1 MVVPAPSARGRD
13 GGPGVSGFGGI
24 VGHDGWTGIG
34 GLRPLPEIPR
44 RSGRRVAL
52 LARYPDRDP
61 AMPQFI
67 PNLGLYMVEAA
78 LRASN
83 LPDLEVKLW
92 DLTGGNV
99 ERVAAEVVA
108 FDPDV
113 VGCSVFLWS
122 YSFFLD
128 LAMVLKADDPG
139 RLIVFGGPSAR
150 PVMLEHQPHRQK
162 SSAVDLLVINEGEDT
177 FRDVV
182 ERTDR
187 SPAALMDLAGLA
199 LRWEGAWHETT
210 ARPQGDLNL
219 LPSPYAMNLIPGGG
233 LGILQ
238 TYRGCPFTC
247 SFCEWGTMESPKRV
261 RTSDSLG
268 VEFAAMHRIGLRAA
282 LLADAG
288 LNLNQAAFHNLREAA
303 DRTGF
308 LAGRG
313 LICEVYPAKV
323 RREHLDFLAG
333 VGSAYVGVGLQS
345 FDNKVLANV
354 ERKYDE
360 ARFDQ
365 TLHDLGEVAS
375 IAVEIIVGL
384 PGDAPESFR
393 RNFERA
399 RRLPCALRVY
409 HCVVLPSALMVRSPP
424 EHQLDY
430 DPMSL
435 KMRSCL
441 GWTSEALAREAAFLT
456 DQAIKAGGRVGEYF
470 WVFPPPVAR

>member
-1 MVVPAPSARGRD
+1 VT
-13 GGPGVSGFGGI
+13 GFSGI
-24 VGHDGWTGIG
+24 VQQSAGAAPIRA
-34 GLRPLPEIPR
+34 RPPKVPR

-78 LRASN
+78 LRASR
-83 LPDLEVKLW
+83 LPDLEVKVW
-92 DLTGGNV
+92 DITGGNAD
-99 ERVAAEVVA
+99 RVAAEVAA

-122 YSFFLD
+122 FDFFLD
-128 LAMVLKADDPG
+128 VAVAVKADDPG

-150 PVMLEHQPHRQK
+150 PVMLDHEPHRQK
-162 SSAVDLLVINEGEDT
+162 SAAIDLLVINEGEDT
-177 FRDVV
+177 FREVV
-182 ERTDR
+182 DLTDR
-187 SPAALMDLAGLA
+187 SPEALTGIPGLA
-199 LRWEGAWHETT
+199 FRTDFAWLETKPR
-210 ARPQGDLNL
+210 AQGDLNL
-219 LPSPYAMNLIPGGG
+219 LPSPYKMNLMPAGG
-233 LGILQ
+233 LGLLQ

-261 RTSDSLG
+261 RTADSLCA
-268 VEFAAMHRIGLRAA
+268 EFAAMEQLGLGGA

-288 LNLNQAAFHNLREAA
+288 LNLNQPAFQNLQRAAQE
-303 DRTGF
+303 TGF
-308 LAGRG
+308 LAKRG

-333 VGSAYVGVGLQS
+333 VGNAYVGVGLQS
-345 FDNKVLANV
+345 FDNNVLANV
-354 ERKYDE
+354 ERRYDE
-360 ARFDQ
+360 ARFEE
-365 TLHDLGEVAS
+365 TLRALGEVS
-375 IAVEIIVGL
+375 TIAVEVIVGL
-384 PGDAPESFR
+384 PGDTPENFR

-424 EHQLDY
+424 EHRLDY

-441 GWTSEALAREAAFLT
+441 GWSTEAVAREVDFLT
-456 DQAIKAGGRVGEYF
+456 DQAGKSGGRAGQYF
-470 WVFPPPVAR
+470 WVFPPPGIM

>member
-1 MVVPAPSARGRD
+1 
-13 GGPGVSGFGGI
+13 
-24 VGHDGWTGIG
+24 
-34 GLRPLPEIPR
+34 
-44 RSGRRVAL
+44 VAL

-78 LRASN
+78 LRKSD
-83 LPDLEVKLW
+83 LPDLEIKVW
-92 DLTGGNV
+92 DITGGDSDS
-99 ERVAAEVVA
+99 ERVAAEVIA

-122 YSFFLD
+122 FPFFLD
-128 LAMVLKADDPG
+128 AMGAVKADDPA

-150 PVMLEHQPHRQK
+150 PVMLDHEPHRQK
-162 SSAVDLLVINEGEDT
+162 SAAIDLLVINEGEDA
-177 FRDVV
+177 FREIV
-182 ERTDR
+182 ELADR
-187 SPAALMDLAGLA
+187 SPAALMNIAGLA
-199 LRWEGAWHETT
+199 FRADGAWRETIS
-210 ARPQGDLNL
+210 RPLGDLNL
-219 LPSPYAMNLIPGGG
+219 LASPYEMNLMPGKG
-233 LGILQ
+233 LGVLQ

-247 SFCEWGTMESPKRV
+247 SFCEWGTMGSPKRV
-261 RTSDSLG
+261 RTAESLG
-268 VEFAAMHRIGLRAA
+268 AEFAAMARIGLGAA

-288 LNLNQAAFHNLREAA
+288 LNLNQAAFHNLQIAA
-303 DRTGF
+303 QETGF
-308 LAGRG
+308 LSQRG

-333 VGSAYVGVGLQS
+333 VGNAYVGVGLQS

-360 ARFDQ
+360 ARFDD
-365 TLHDLGEVAS
+365 TLRALGQVATL
-375 IAVEIIVGL
+375 AVEIIVGL
-384 PGDAPESFR
+384 PGDSPESFR

-430 DPMSL
+430 DPVSL

-441 GWTSEALAREAAFLT
+441 GWPDDALAREAAFLT
-456 DQAIKAGGRVGEYF
+456 DQAARAGGRAGEFF
-470 WVFPPPVAR
+470 WVFPPPGFK

>member
-1 MVVPAPSARGRD
+1 VNEFS
-13 GGPGVSGFGGI
+13 GI
-24 VGHDGWTGIG
+24 VQQTTRVAPIHA
-34 GLRPLPEIPR
+34 RPPKVLR

-78 LRASN
+78 LRTSR
-83 LPDLEVKLW
+83 LPDLEVKVW
-92 DLTGGNV
+92 DVSGGNAD
-99 ERVAAEVVA
+99 RIAAEVMA

-122 YSFFLD
+122 FDFFLD
-128 LAMVLKADDPG
+128 VAAAVKADDPG

-150 PVMLEHQPHRQK
+150 PVMLDHEPYRQK
-162 SSAVDLLVINEGEDT
+162 SAAVDLLVINEGEDT
-177 FRDVV
+177 FREVV
-182 ERTDR
+182 DLTDR
-187 SPAALMDLAGLA
+187 SSDALTGIPGLA
-199 LRWEGAWHETT
+199 FRNDFAWHETKPR
-210 ARPQGDLNL
+210 AQGDLNL
-219 LPSPYAMNLIPGGG
+219 LPSPYAMNLIPAGG

-261 RTSDSLG
+261 RTADSLC
-268 VEFAAMHRIGLRAA
+268 VEFAAMEQLGLGAA

-288 LNLNQAAFHNLREAA
+288 LNLNQPAFQNLQRAAQE
-303 DRTGF
+303 TGF
-308 LAGRG
+308 LSKRG
-313 LICEVYPAKV
+313 LVCEVYPAKV

-333 VGSAYVGVGLQS
+333 VGNAYVGVGLQS
-345 FDNKVLANV
+345 FDNTVLANV
-354 ERKYDE
+354 ERRYDE
-360 ARFDQ
+360 ARFEE
-365 TLHDLGEVAS
+365 TLRALGEVS
-375 IAVEIIVGL
+375 TIAVEVIVGL
-384 PGDAPESFR
+384 PGDTPENFR

-424 EHQLDY
+424 EHRLDY
-430 DPMSL
+430 DPGSL

-441 GWTSEALAREAAFLT
+441 GWSSEALAREADFLT
-456 DQAIKAGGRVGEYF
+456 DQAVKSGGRAGQYF
-470 WVFPPPVAR
+470 WVFPPPGIV

>member
-1 MVVPAPSARGRD
+1 MSGFVATGGRD
-13 GGPGVSGFGGI
+13 GWSAARARP
-24 VGHDGWTGIG
+24 
-34 GLRPLPEIPR
+34 PLPQVPR
-44 RSGRRVAL
+44 RTGRRVAL

-67 PNLGLYMVEAA
+67 PNLGVYMVEAA
-78 LRASN
+78 LRASA
-83 LPDLEVKLW
+83 LPGLEVKLW
-92 DLTGGNV
+92 DLTGGDV
-99 ERVAAEVVA
+99 ERTAAEVTA

-122 YSFFLD
+122 FSFFLD
-128 LAMVLKADDPG
+128 LAMLLKADDPG
-139 RLIVFGGPSAR
+139 RLMVFGGPSAR
-150 PVMLEHQPHRQK
+150 PVMLDHSPYLEK
-162 SSAVDLLVINEGEDT
+162 SGVVDALVINEGEDT
-177 FRDVV
+177 FREVV
-182 ERTDR
+182 ELTDR
-187 SPAALMDLAGLA
+187 SAAGLAGLSGLA
-199 LRWEGAWHETT
+199 FRRDGGWHETS
-210 ARPQGDLNL
+210 ARAQGDLNL

-247 SFCEWGTMESPKRV
+247 SFCEWGVMESPKRV
-261 RTSDSLG
+261 RTAESLG
-268 VEFAAMHRIGLRAA
+268 IEFAAMNRIGLRAA

-288 LNLNQAAFHNLREAA
+288 LNLNQAAFHNLRQAA
-303 DRTGF
+303 DNTGF
-308 LAGRG
+308 LAERG

-333 VGSAYVGVGLQS
+333 IGNAYVGVGLQS
-345 FDNKVLANV
+345 FDNSVLANV

-365 TLHDLGEVAS
+365 TLHELGEVAS
-375 IAVEIIVGL
+375 LAVEVILGL
-384 PGDAPESFR
+384 PGDTPERFR

-430 DPMSL
+430 DPLSL
-435 KMRSCL
+435 KLRSCL
-441 GWTSEALAREAAFLT
+441 GWSREAMEREMGFLT
-456 DQAIKAGGRVGEYF
+456 DQARRAGGRSGQYF
-470 WVFPPPVAR
+470 WVFPPPGPR